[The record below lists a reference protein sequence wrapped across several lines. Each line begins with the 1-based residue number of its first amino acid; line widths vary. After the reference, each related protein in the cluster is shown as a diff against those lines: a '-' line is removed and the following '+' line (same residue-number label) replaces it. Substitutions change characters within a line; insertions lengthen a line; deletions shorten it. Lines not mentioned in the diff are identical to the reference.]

1 MRSGAGNTN
10 QSKWRCWTR
19 TWRGWS
25 SDRQDTCCAA
35 PCPMP
40 SHWWG
45 PFWHLPP
52 LQISNDNRVLA
63 FFLHPP
69 MQQWPWI
76 SCHVCICFILK
87 EFFQDGSKPE
97 NVGVYNLSKGVNRF
111 CLSKPGF
118 FDAFVF
124 FSCVKIL
131 FYFFILYKCWHCYI
145 APCRCVQSD
154 TTFLPS
160 VRTGLLHLQHVCI
173 FIVKNLQLN
182 FLKLLLLNR
191 LFSYCSIRLI
201 LKWFIF
207 VLTDLPLHMWNE
219 PHHTLLATCVVS
231 YGKHDKMNIDLMIK
245 QMDSYLTAGKSNIV
259 SLTFFMRLLLQYD

>member
-69 MQQWPWI
+69 MQQWSWI

-131 FYFFILYKCWHCYI
+131 FNFFILYKCWHCYI
-145 APCRCVQSD
+145 A
-154 TTFLPS
+154 T
-160 VRTGLLHLQHVCI
+160 
-173 FIVKNLQLN
+173 
-182 FLKLLLLNR
+182 
-191 LFSYCSIRLI
+191 I
-201 LKWFIF
+201 LVGVYKVTPRSCHQFEQDYYTYSTY
-207 VLTDLPLHMWNE
+207 V
-219 PHHTLLATCVVS
+219 
-231 YGKHDKMNIDLMIK
+231 
-245 QMDSYLTAGKSNIV
+245 YL
-259 SLTFFMRLLLQYD
+259 